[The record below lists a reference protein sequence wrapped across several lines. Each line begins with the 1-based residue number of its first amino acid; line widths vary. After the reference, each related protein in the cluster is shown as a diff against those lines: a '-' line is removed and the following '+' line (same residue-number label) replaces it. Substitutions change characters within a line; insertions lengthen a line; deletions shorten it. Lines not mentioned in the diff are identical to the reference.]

1 MGLVVYDND
10 AFVLFKELLT
20 PTFFIIITIIQV
32 HFVHKDFLEF
42 SNIDEI
48 LNRLQNASNSCSIS
62 MDMSDR
68 NIGSS
73 KASLDPLAEVAEL
86 KSQPSQ
92 SELSVQTVIS
102 KRIPPN
108 DSLEQKIANAESKQS
123 IQKPTFVQEMGKIF
137 NKIYSSI
144 IQFIEQWMIVLWRLL
159 EVHIMKFVFLCTIMI
174 AIGDVSKSIHFY
186 TKNSFSNFLL
196 ILDFRH

>member
-1 MGLVVYDND
+1 MVYDND

-68 NIGSS
+68 NIESS
-73 KASLDPLAEVAEL
+73 KASMDPLAIDVADL

-102 KRIPPN
+102 KKMLPTN
-108 DSLEQKIANAESKQS
+108 DLLENKIINAESKQS

-174 AIGDVSKSIHFY
+174 AIGDVIIHPIDIP
-186 TKNSFSNFLL
+186 L
-196 ILDFRH
+196 ILIIFRFFKFLDLSH